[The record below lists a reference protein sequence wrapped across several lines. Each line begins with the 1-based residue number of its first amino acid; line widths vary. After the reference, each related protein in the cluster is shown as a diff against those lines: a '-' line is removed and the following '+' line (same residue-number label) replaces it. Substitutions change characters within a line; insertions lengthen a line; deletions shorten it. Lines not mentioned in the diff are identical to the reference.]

1 VKVAYFGVGLLGS
14 GFVRAM
20 LDRGEEVRVWNRTP
34 AKARSLE
41 SAGATIC
48 VEPADAI
55 RGADQLHLT
64 LADDASVDAVL
75 EPLAGVI
82 ARETAIVD
90 HTTTAPSPTRERVA
104 RWRERG
110 ITFVHA
116 PVFMGPKNAREATGI
131 MLVSGDRAAIA
142 RVLPALERMTG
153 KVVELGEDPAKAAA
167 FKLMGN
173 LMLVFTVAGLADM
186 YRFAEAV
193 GISPHEAHEMF
204 SFFMPV
210 NAINFRGKDMA
221 HGDFT
226 PQWELTMARKDV
238 RLMLEEAAHH
248 GETLTV
254 LPAIASL
261 FDHYIERG
269 HDDKDV
275 GVVAMRLE
283 KARS

>member
-1 VKVAYFGVGLLGS
+1 MKIAYFGTGLLGS

-20 LDRGEEVRVWNRTP
+20 LDRGDAVRVWNRTRSKAHVLSEHGAFVCDDP
-34 AKARSLE
+34 ARAIE
-41 SAGATIC
+41 GA
-48 VEPADAI
+48 EAI
-55 RGADQLHLT
+55 HLT

-75 EPLAGVI
+75 EPLAGQI
-82 ARETAIVD
+82 GRETSIVD
-90 HTTTAPSPTRERVA
+90 HTTTAPTPTRERAA

-131 MLVSGDRAAIA
+131 MMISGDPALRA
-142 RVLPALERMTG
+142 RVKPSLERMTG
-153 KVVELGEDPAKAAA
+153 QVVELGDDPGEAAA

-186 YRFAEAV
+186 YRFAGAI
-193 GISPHEAHEMF
+193 GIAAREAHKLF

-226 PQWELTMARKDV
+226 PQWELKMARKDV
-238 RLMLEEAAHH
+238 RLMLEEAKRH
-248 GETLTV
+248 GEDLAV
-254 LPAIASL
+254 LPEIAAF
-261 FDHYIERG
+261 FDEYIERG
-269 HDDKDV
+269 HAEKDV
-275 GVVAMRLE
+275 GVVAMRAE
-283 KARS
+283 